1 MSSSGV
7 LAVVF
12 EAILLQIL
20 KDLMIL
26 MNLTWHGSMA
36 WYIFFE
42 TVFCA
47 KESFSVADVAVGS
60 YLLYVRTLGSVV
72 PDRRNTMNHITHS
85 VHRSSFYESA
95 TVCHSLQL
103 LSQAVHFA
111 AALLRNITDY
121 YSVLSQQLLPHDLQ
135 VPLFFPDI
143 SVAKWPHIQSRS
155 CKNLAG
161 HRQIKKGHRYWY
173 TVSICM

>member
-7 LAVVF
+7 LAAVF
-12 EAILLQIL
+12 EVILLQIL
-20 KDLMIL
+20 EDLMIL
-26 MNLTWHGSMA
+26 MNLTDMAAWHGT
-36 WYIFFE
+36 YIFE

-72 PDRRNTMNHITHS
+72 PDRRNTMKHITHS

-121 YSVLSQQLLPHDLQ
+121 YSGLSQQLLPHDL
-135 VPLFFPDI
+135 
-143 SVAKWPHIQSRS
+143 
-155 CKNLAG
+155 
-161 HRQIKKGHRYWY
+161 
-173 TVSICM
+173 